1 LKVNIKCPC
10 QIPRYAYSLRMRCA
24 VKKTTAGASANEHD
38 KLYSP
43 GMVVIYNDVRPVGD
57 ELVRCRITDRHC
69 RDVTTNEYR
78 LYHGV

>member
-1 LKVNIKCPC
+1 MFMSDTALCVFVA
-10 QIPRYAYSLRMRCA
+10 YALRG
-24 VKKTTAGASANEHD
+24 KKTTAGASANEHD

-43 GMVVIYNDVRPVGD
+43 GMVVIYNYVRPVGD
-57 ELVRCRITDRHC
+57 ELVRCWNTDRHC